1 MNTQTRC
8 SHTGFWITIVL
19 MGLVLGVSMMVNC
32 GLVLG
37 LAIMGSGSVHSRLE
51 AEDEYPKLKE
61 IWSYGHGSVKAV
73 RIPVT
78 GVIMRENEG
87 GFLRLSMD
95 RVESIL
101 RQIRAA
107 QNDSAVKA
115 IILEVDS
122 PGGSITPTDEIYQ
135 ALNTFRASAKG
146 RKVVVLIHG
155 VAASGGYFIAMASDW
170 IIAEPTAFIGSIS
183 VIIQTLNWKGL
194 SDKIGVRDVTVKSG
208 KNKDLLN
215 PFQEV
220 NPEQVAMLQAMV
232 DSLHQFFV
240 NIVKQ
245 SRPIKDAALQ
255 EMCDGRVFT
264 AMDAQQ
270 RHMIDQL
277 GYWSDAMAKTAQLLG
292 QPTIKVIRYDERAD
306 LARWLAQLRSPPINV
321 SLPGWMNVEGPQL
334 MYLWRP

>member
-8 SHTGFWITIVL
+8 SHTGFWVVIVL
-19 MGLVLGVSMMVNC
+19 LGMILFVSMMANL
-32 GLVLG
+32 GLLLG
-37 LAIMGSGSVHSRLE
+37 LAIRGSGAVHVRLE
-51 AEDEYPKLKE
+51 AEDEYPKLRE

-78 GVIMRENEG
+78 GIIMRENEG
-87 GFLRLSMD
+87 GFFRLSMD

-107 QNDSAVKA
+107 QNDNTVKA

-146 RKVVVLIHG
+146 RKVVVLMQG

-194 SDKIGVRDVTVKSG
+194 SDKIGIRDVTVKSG

-220 NPEQVAMLQAMV
+220 NPEQVAILQAMV

-240 NIVKQ
+240 NIVKK
-245 SRPIKDAALQ
+245 SRPIEDSDLQ
-255 EMCDGRVFT
+255 DMCDGRVFT
-264 AMDAQQ
+264 ATDAKQ

-292 QPTIKVIRYDERAD
+292 QPSIKIIRYEERTD
-306 LARWLAQLRSPPINV
+306 FSRWLAQLRSPPLNV
-321 SLPGWMNVEGPQL
+321 SLPRWMNAEGPQL
-334 MYLWRP
+334 MYLWHP